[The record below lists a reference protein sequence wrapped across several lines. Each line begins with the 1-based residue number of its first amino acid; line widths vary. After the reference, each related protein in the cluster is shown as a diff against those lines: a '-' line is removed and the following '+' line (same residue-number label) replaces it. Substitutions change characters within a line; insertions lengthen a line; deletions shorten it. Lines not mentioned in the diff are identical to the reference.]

1 MGAYR
6 LKLGSDA
13 VGTVLGLLTIPMALL
28 SIGSVGAGLALAVR
42 QDWPPLLFGIAVFL
56 IGWILVRV
64 LERLVIATDDLAALA
79 LAHHQRH
86 LAHAT
91 AFVSGALPIVVIF
104 ASEIACLQGVLDRA
118 AGASGW
124 LVWLWGYGVVTGPWT
139 LFAERVSRFR
149 RSLVGI
155 RAYAGHVTVWLFSL
169 LVLGLGASPIVLLAT
184 LLANAFI
191 PVTVGLLLALADR
204 EAIANVRV

>member
-1 MGAYR
+1 M
-6 LKLGSDA
+6 KLGSDA

-42 QDWPPLLFGIAVFL
+42 QDWPPLVFGIAAFL
-56 IGWILVRV
+56 IGWVLVHL
-64 LERLVIATDDLAALA
+64 LERLVIATDDAAALA
-79 LAHHQRH
+79 LAHGRRP

-91 AFVSGALPIVVIF
+91 AFVSGALPILVIF
-104 ASEIACLQGVLDRA
+104 AAEIACLQGLMDRT
-118 AGASGW
+118 AGAPGW
-124 LVWLWGYGVVTGPWT
+124 LVWLWGYGVATGPWT

-169 LVLGLGASPIVLLAT
+169 LILGLHASPLLLVAT

>member
-1 MGAYR
+1 V
-6 LKLGSDA
+6 KLGSDA

-28 SIGSVGAGLALAVR
+28 SLGSVAAGVALAVR
-42 QDWPPLLFGIAVFL
+42 HDGMPLVFGIAAFL
-56 IGWILVRV
+56 IGSILARV
-64 LERLVIATDDLAALA
+64 LERLVIATDDAAALA
-79 LAHHQRH
+79 LAQDRRR
-86 LAHAT
+86 LARAT
-91 AFVSGALPIVVIF
+91 AFVSGALPVAVIF
-104 ASEIACLQGVLDRA
+104 ASEIAVLHHVLALPA
-118 AGASGW
+118 ASPAW
-124 LVWLWGYGVVTGPWT
+124 LVWLWGYGVATAPWT

-155 RAYAGHVTVWLFSL
+155 RAYAGHVAVWLFSL
-169 LVLGLGASPIVLLAT
+169 LILWLHASPVLLVAT